1 MKIENWKLQNI
12 NESEE
17 LLPQMCR
24 AMLEDGK
31 DAKCKRISLNST
43 PNGRKSVRP
52 SSPFCQSK
60 ALKLKFLM

>member
-31 DAKCKRISLNST
+31 DAKCKE
-43 PNGRKSVRP
+43 KQV
-52 SSPFCQSK
+52 
-60 ALKLKFLM
+60 